1 MNIQVLAVD
10 KMVKKL
16 ISPRKKY
23 GMVHGVKC
31 RFPHLIS
38 SMYPSLKEKGA
49 LKCRQVIYMADLFL
63 MVKQPFRS
71 VFNLIGLFVLKLD
84 PPVAFCVTIVN

>member
-1 MNIQVLAVD
+1 M
-10 KMVKKL
+10 
-16 ISPRKKY
+16 
-23 GMVHGVKC
+23 HGVKC
-31 RFPHLIS
+31 SFPHLIS

-63 MVKQPFRS
+63 MVKQPFRG